1 MKNNNLASGLTKPLV
16 EPTVSASE
24 SIPARVRPPIF
35 KKVRDYQRVEDMRA
49 ADIYPYFKALESAQ
63 EPEVRCDGR
72 DMVMLSSNNYLGL
85 TSHPKVVEAA
95 IKATREFGTGCAGSR
110 FLNGTLALHEE
121 LEARLAKFFSKQAA
135 IVFPTGFQANLGG
148 IAGLVGKGDVV
159 IIDRSNH
166 ACIYDGCRLS
176 YGQTRKYDHNDMEDL
191 RRVLTEHQGRSMLIV
206 VDGVFSMEGDIARLP
221 EITQLA
227 DEFGSA
233 VMVDDAHGIGV
244 LGKQGAGTAQ
254 HFGVEEK
261 VDIIMGTYSKSMATI
276 GGCLAGDADTMD
288 YLKHNAR
295 PLIFSA
301 SLPAANT
308 ASALAALDII
318 ENEPERRERLW
329 ANADYLRNGLK
340 DLGFDT
346 LKTEST
352 VVPVFVGD
360 DMQAL
365 QFWRKLF
372 DGGLFVTPVI
382 HPGVAKGSALI
393 RTSVMASHR
402 PEHLDRALD
411 IFASAGKEL
420 GLINN
425 S

>member
-1 MKNNNLASGLTKPLV
+1 
-16 EPTVSASE
+16 
-24 SIPARVRPPIF
+24 
-35 KKVRDYQRVEDMRA
+35 
-49 ADIYPYFKALESAQ
+49 
-63 EPEVRCDGR
+63 
-72 DMVMLSSNNYLGL
+72 
-85 TSHPKVVEAA
+85 
-95 IKATREFGTGCAGSR
+95 
-110 FLNGTLALHEE
+110 LALHEE

-227 DEFGSA
+227 DEFGAA

-254 HFGVEEK
+254 HFGVEDK

-276 GGCLAGDADTMD
+276 GGCLAGDADTVD

-420 GLINN
+420 GLTKQ
-425 S
+425 

>member
-1 MKNNNLASGLTKPLV
+1 MKNNNLAKGLTKDGLIESVVTESAGSRPRPSIFDKVV
-16 EPTVSASE
+16 EYE
-24 SIPARVRPPIF
+24 RV
-35 KKVRDYQRVEDMRA
+35 KEMRD
-49 ADIYPYFKALESAQ
+49 ADVYPYFKALESSQ
-63 EPEVRCDGR
+63 EPEVRCGGC
-72 DMVMLSSNNYLGL
+72 DMIMLSSNNYLGL

-95 IKATREFGTGCAGSR
+95 IKATREYGTGCAGSR
-110 FLNGTLALHEE
+110 FMNGTLEIHEE
-121 LEARLAKFFSKQAA
+121 LEARLAKFFSKEAA
-135 IVFPTGFQANLGG
+135 IVFPTGFQANLGA
-148 IAGLVGKGDVV
+148 IAALVGKGDVV
-159 IIDRSNH
+159 IIDRLNH

-176 YGQTRKYDHNDMEDL
+176 YGQTRKFNHNDMEDL
-191 RRVLTEHQGRSMLIV
+191 HRVLKEHQGRKMLIV
-206 VDGVFSMEGDIARLP
+206 VDGVFSMEGDIAPLP

-227 DEFGSA
+227 DEFGAA

-244 LGKQGAGTAQ
+244 LGKYGAGSAQ
-254 HFGVEEK
+254 HFGVEDK

-276 GGCLAGDADTMD
+276 GGCLAGDAETMD

-329 ANADYLRNGLK
+329 SNADHLRNGLI
-340 DLGFDT
+340 DLGFNT
-346 LKTEST
+346 LNTQST
-352 VVPVFVGD
+352 VVPVYVGD
-360 DMQAL
+360 DMRAL

-382 HPGVAKGSALI
+382 HPGVAKDAAII
-393 RTSVMASHR
+393 RTSVMASHK
-402 PEHLDRALD
+402 PEHLDKALD
-411 IFASAGKEL
+411 IFASVGREF